1 MRKAVDGVG
10 PSVHESAYV
19 HPDATVI
26 GDVTVEAVPGVWPG
40 SRPNPLDQRNVLPAV
55 NR

>member
-1 MRKAVDGVG
+1 MRQAVDGVAS
-10 PSVHESAYV
+10 SVHESAYV

-26 GDVTVEAVPGVWPG
+26 GDVTVEADASVWLGP
-40 SRPNPLDQRNVLPAV
+40 RPNSLDQRNVLPAV

>member
-1 MRKAVDGVG
+1 MRQAVDSVA

-26 GDVTVEAVPGVWPG
+26 GDVTVEADASVWPG
-40 SRPNPLDQRNVLPAV
+40 AVLRGDEAPILTSSRP
-55 NR
+55 